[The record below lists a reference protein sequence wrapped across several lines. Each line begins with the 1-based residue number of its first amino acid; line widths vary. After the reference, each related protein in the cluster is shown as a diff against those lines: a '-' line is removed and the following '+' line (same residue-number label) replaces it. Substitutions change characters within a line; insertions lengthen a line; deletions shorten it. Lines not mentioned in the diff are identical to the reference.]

1 MQFPATAGTNG
12 RPASR
17 SRSVG
22 ARSELESLRAT
33 CRSQALRID
42 ARGQAVCALRGA
54 AALKAE
60 NADLRTER
68 HRLRSGRHGARAPA
82 AVSTPVRPAAV
93 RLPCDARAPGAAR
106 IVVAQGLG
114 DRGAAGV
121 LHRAQLLVSELVSNS
136 VGHSGAGAEDAV
148 IVRVGLTRALVRLEV

>member
-1 MQFPATAGTNG
+1 MRLVRERRGRYFAPWSDAFAFAVTERAARGSVGGGSMQFPATAGTNG

-42 ARGQAVCALRGA
+42 ARGQAVCALRRGA

-68 HRLRSGRHGARAPA
+68 DRLRSGRR
-82 AVSTPVRPAAV
+82 
-93 RLPCDARAPGAAR
+93 
-106 IVVAQGLG
+106 
-114 DRGAAGV
+114 
-121 LHRAQLLVSELVSNS
+121 
-136 VGHSGAGAEDAV
+136 
-148 IVRVGLTRALVRLEV
+148 

>member
-33 CRSQALRID
+33 CRAQALRID
-42 ARGQAVCALRGA
+42 ARGRAVCALRRGA

-68 HRLRSGRHGARAPA
+68 DRLGGGRRGARAPA

-93 RLPCDARAPGAAR
+93 RLPCDGRAPGAAR
-106 IVVAQGLG
+106 IVVPPGLG
-114 DRGAAGV
+114 GHLPGGGAP
-121 LHRAQLLVSELVSNS
+121 R
-136 VGHSGAGAEDAV
+136 
-148 IVRVGLTRALVRLEV
+148 